1 MRRSLRLT
9 MKNTNYKSPLKR
21 LQTRKG
27 KRQIDEESSRLR
39 PAKRQKL
46 NGLTKRQRLN
56 LAQRRSS
63 IIIINDENDIGSTSF
78 AKKAGIQD
86 EPDDSII
93 ILDDWNE
100 KSEKN
105 ATKSETKLNPTEDVT
120 VVWSSVPVTIPK
132 AGDDFIP
139 LEVEAAAP
147 TTTKTNFTNLE
158 MLKGDYPQKW
168 LGEWLEERK
177 MARKQNQMEIAK
189 RIRDNLQQA
198 ESAKARKIEQIRK
211 LVETRVKEKIM
222 EKGQIRENRSEVMEI
237 TEIAKISDK
246 SKFKDKGKMA
256 VDEVDKAT
264 TATATTTATTTK
276 NCEINDVGKKKNKK
290 KAKNDKFGKMREIEE
305 TMEKARINEKCEA
318 GKEIIDITEKSS
330 TSGELREIVIDGPNV
345 ARAYTRG
352 KYFSQTGLKI
362 VIDFFKN
369 RGHKVVAFIPQH
381 VRSRNRE
388 MLEDLNRDGY
398 VVFTPSR
405 KAGSKIITPYDDRY
419 VLEYATKCNGI
430 IISNDQYKDLY
441 QEKPEWRD
449 TIENCILPPTFV
461 GDHLMFPDDPL
472 GRNGPKLDAFLRHST

>member
-1 MRRSLRLT
+1 

-27 KRQIDEESSRLR
+27 KRQIDEDSSRLR

-46 NGLTKRQRLN
+46 NGLTKRQKLN

-63 IIIINDENDIGSTSF
+63 VIIINDENDIGSTSF

-105 ATKSETKLNPTEDVT
+105 STKSETKLNPTEDVT

-139 LEVEAAAP
+139 LEVESP
-147 TTTKTNFTNLE
+147 TTTTNFTNLQ

-177 MARKQNQMEIAK
+177 IARKQNQMEIAK

-198 ESAKARKIEQIRK
+198 ESAKAKKIEQIRK
-211 LVETRVKEKIM
+211 LVETRVKERIM
-222 EKGQIRENRSEVMEI
+222 EKGQIRENRSEIMEI
-237 TEIAKISDK
+237 TEIAKVSDK
-246 SKFKDKGKMA
+246 SKLKDKGKI
-256 VDEVDKAT
+256 VDN
-264 TATATTTATTTK
+264 ATTTTTTTTTA
-276 NCEINDVGKKKNKK
+276 NCEINDVRKKRKKNNKK
-290 KAKNDKFGKMREIEE
+290 KANDKFGKIREIEE
-305 TMEKARINEKCEA
+305 TMEKASINDNCET
-318 GKEIIDITEKSS
+318 GEEIIDITEKSS
-330 TSGELREIVIDGPNV
+330 TSGDLREIVIDGPNV

-362 VIDFFKN
+362 VIDFFKD

-388 MLEDLNRDGY
+388 LLEDLNRDGY

-419 VLEYATKCNGI
+419 ILEYATKCNGI

-441 QEKPEWRD
+441 QEKPEWRE

-472 GRNGPKLDAFLRHST
+472 GRKGPKLDAFLRHST

>member
-1 MRRSLRLT
+1 

-27 KRQIDEESSRLR
+27 KRQIDEDSSRLR

-46 NGLTKRQRLN
+46 NGLTKRQKLN

-63 IIIINDENDIGSTSF
+63 VIIINDENDIGSTSF

-105 ATKSETKLNPTEDVT
+105 STKSETKLNPTEDVT

-139 LEVEAAAP
+139 LEVESP
-147 TTTKTNFTNLE
+147 TTTTNFTNLQ

-177 MARKQNQMEIAK
+177 IARKQNQMEIAK

-198 ESAKARKIEQIRK
+198 ESAKAKKIEQIRK
-211 LVETRVKEKIM
+211 LVETRVKERIM
-222 EKGQIRENRSEVMEI
+222 EKGQIRENRSEIMEI
-237 TEIAKISDK
+237 TEIAKVSDK
-246 SKFKDKGKMA
+246 SKLKDKGKI
-256 VDEVDKAT
+256 VDN
-264 TATATTTATTTK
+264 ATTTTTTTTTA
-276 NCEINDVGKKKNKK
+276 NCEINDVRKKRKKNNKK
-290 KAKNDKFGKMREIEE
+290 KANDKFGKIREIEE
-305 TMEKARINEKCEA
+305 TMEKASINDNCET
-318 GKEIIDITEKSS
+318 GEEIIDITEKSS

-362 VIDFFKN
+362 VIDFFKD

-388 MLEDLNRDGY
+388 LLEDLNRDGY

-419 VLEYATKCNGI
+419 ILEYATKCNGI

-441 QEKPEWRD
+441 QEKPEWRE

-472 GRNGPKLDAFLRHST
+472 GRKGPKLDAFLRHST